1 MKATPAA
8 LSPVAILGAAPASGK
23 RPIALTGADESV
35 SSFEALLRA
44 TPGGRRTTVAV
55 NAHATDNTQLSITQS
70 TGELDELGKASQ
82 SSAYSRFSP
91 GEKTD
96 DESGPGL
103 VLSEAATLSALPFWP
118 AQLVAAWG
126 GALQISASG
135 ADTSDGMVQTSSV
148 QTGLTQ
154 AKPLQAEPLQA
165 EPSQAEPFQAG
176 PYQTG
181 LAQASFVATAW
192 STADHLPEQI
202 NLAGFG
208 HASSAIVQNEIPAG
222 FVLMDPAL
230 ESLPAFPLLPVLPVP
245 PLTLTPV
252 NLAPG
257 RATAEVLAR
266 TFYPDAASPAR
277 ANSLVHATPMSSA
290 VSASFDLIQ
299 AQPLATPIAVILSS
313 TAAPK
318 LSLQALPGLKEAAG
332 PRLSV
337 EPRPLDSAAVVLA
350 QFGAV
355 SVVAKPHEIEQNAAL
370 NALTVV
376 QQLADARGAWVPEL
390 GGMFSPAD
398 KSAGSVDFAQHLAE
412 QVDTWV
418 SQNLQVAELRL
429 QEPSANPVLV
439 RIEMNGQ
446 QASVMFRTDVLAC
459 REALTTQIEQLS
471 DLMSSQGL
479 QLADASVAGSG
490 ADSQSRREAR
500 ASPLW
505 GEPAARRSAAE
516 TSGPAQSP
524 PRRGPDSAG
533 RTLDVFV

>member
-1 MKATPAA
+1 MKATPVA

-44 TPGGRRTTVAV
+44 TPGGRRVTVAA
-55 NAHATDNTQLSITQS
+55 NAHAAGNTQLPLTEPA
-70 TGELDELGKASQ
+70 GEIDLLGKALLSSTYSQ
-82 SSAYSRFSP
+82 SSP
-91 GEKTD
+91 VEKMD
-96 DESGPGL
+96 DEPGQGL
-103 VLSEAATLSALPFWP
+103 VLPEGVASSVLPFWP
-118 AQLVAAWG
+118 AQLGAAWG
-126 GALQISASG
+126 GALQIPASG
-135 ADTSDGMVQTSSV
+135 EDTPNSMVQTSSL

-154 AKPLQAEPLQA
+154 AEPLQAEPLQA

-181 LAQASFVATAW
+181 LAQASLVATAW

-222 FVLMDPAL
+222 FVLMDPAF
-230 ESLPAFPLLPVLPVP
+230 ESLPVLPALP
-245 PLTLTPV
+245 GAPLNLTPV
-252 NLAPG
+252 NQAPG
-257 RATAEVLAR
+257 RASAEVLAR
-266 TFYPDAASPAR
+266 AFNSDAASLAR

-299 AQPLATPIAVILSS
+299 AQPLATPITVILSS
-313 TAAPK
+313 TAAPNPG
-318 LSLQALPGLKEAAG
+318 LQALPGLKEAAG

-337 EPRPLDSAAVVLA
+337 EPRPLDSAAVALA

-355 SVVAKPHEIEQNAAL
+355 SVVAKPYEIEQNAAL
-370 NALTVV
+370 NALTDV
-376 QQLADARGAWVPEL
+376 QHIADARGAWVPEL
-390 GGMFSPAD
+390 GGMVSPAE
-398 KSAGSVDFAQHLAE
+398 KSAVTVDFAQHLAE

-429 QEPSANPVLV
+429 QESSANPVLV

-490 ADSQSRREAR
+490 ADSQSGREAR

-505 GEPAARRSAAE
+505 GEPAARRSLVE
-516 TSGPAQSP
+516 TSGPTQSP
-524 PRRGPDSAG
+524 ARRGPDSAG

>member
-1 MKATPAA
+1 MKATPVA
-8 LSPVAILGAAPASGK
+8 LSPVAILGAAPASEK

-44 TPGGRRTTVAV
+44 TPGGRRVTVAA
-55 NAHATDNTQLSITQS
+55 NAHATDNTQLSFTQS

-96 DESGPGL
+96 HETDPGL
-103 VLSEAATLSALPFWP
+103 ALSEAATLSALPFWP

-148 QTGLTQ
+148 QTGLKQ

-181 LAQASFVATAW
+181 LAQASLVATAW
-192 STADHLPEQI
+192 STANHLPEQI

-208 HASSAIVQNEIPAG
+208 HASSAIVQNQIPAG
-222 FVLMDPAL
+222 FVLMDTAL
-230 ESLPAFPLLPVLPVP
+230 ESLPVLSALPGAPLN
-245 PLTLTPV
+245 LTPV
-252 NLAPG
+252 NQAPG
-257 RATAEVLAR
+257 RASAEVLAR
-266 TFYPDAASPAR
+266 AFNSDAASPAR
-277 ANSLVHATPMSSA
+277 ANSLVHATLMSSA

-318 LSLQALPGLKEAAG
+318 PSLQALPGLKEAAG

-390 GGMFSPAD
+390 GGMFSPAE
-398 KSAGSVDFAQHLAE
+398 KSPGTVDFAQHLAE

-490 ADSQSRREAR
+490 ADSQSGREAR

-516 TSGPAQSP
+516 TSGAAQSP

>member
-1 MKATPAA
+1 MKATPVA
-8 LSPVAILGAAPASGK
+8 LSPVAILGAAPPSEK
-23 RPIALTGADESV
+23 RPIALSGADESV

-44 TPGGRRTTVAV
+44 TPGGRRATVAV
-55 NAHATDNTQLSITQS
+55 NAHATDNTQLSFTQS
-70 TGELDELGKASQ
+70 TSELDELGKASQ
-82 SSAYSRFSP
+82 SSAYSRSSP

-118 AQLVAAWG
+118 AQLGAAWS
-126 GALQISASG
+126 GALQPPASG
-135 ADTSDGMVQTSSV
+135 TVTPDGMVQTSSV
-148 QTGLTQ
+148 QTG
-154 AKPLQAEPLQA
+154 P
-165 EPSQAEPFQAG
+165 
-176 PYQTG
+176 
-181 LAQASFVATAW
+181 AQASLVATAW
-192 STADHLPEQI
+192 GITNNLPEQI
-202 NLAGFG
+202 NLAGSG
-208 HASSAIVQNEIPAG
+208 HASSAAGQTEIPAG
-222 FVLMDPAL
+222 FVLMDPAR
-230 ESLPAFPLLPVLPVP
+230 ESLPVLPALP
-245 PLTLTPV
+245 GAPLNLTPV
-252 NLAPG
+252 NQAPG
-257 RATAEVLAR
+257 RASAEVLAR
-266 TFYPDAASPAR
+266 AFYPDAASPAR

-290 VSASFDLIQ
+290 VSGTFDLIQ
-299 AQPLATPIAVILSS
+299 AQALPTPFAVTLSS
-313 TAAPK
+313 TAAPNPG
-318 LSLQALPGLKEAAG
+318 LQALPGLKEAAG
-332 PRLSV
+332 SRLSV

-355 SVVAKPHEIEQNAAL
+355 SVVAKPYEIEQNAAL
-370 NALTVV
+370 NALTDV
-376 QQLADARGAWVPEL
+376 QHIADARGAWVPEL
-390 GGMFSPAD
+390 GGMFSPAE

-429 QEPSANPVLV
+429 HEPSANPVLV

-490 ADSQSRREAR
+490 ADSQSGRQAR

-505 GEPAARRSAAE
+505 GEPAARRSLVE
-516 TSGPAQSP
+516 TSGPTQSP
-524 PRRGPDSAG
+524 ARRGPDSAG

>member
-1 MKATPAA
+1 M
-8 LSPVAILGAAPASGK
+8 
-23 RPIALTGADESV
+23 
-35 SSFEALLRA
+35 
-44 TPGGRRTTVAV
+44 
-55 NAHATDNTQLSITQS
+55 
-70 TGELDELGKASQ
+70 
-82 SSAYSRFSP
+82 
-91 GEKTD
+91 
-96 DESGPGL
+96 
-103 VLSEAATLSALPFWP
+103 
-118 AQLVAAWG
+118 
-126 GALQISASG
+126 
-135 ADTSDGMVQTSSV
+135 DT
-148 QTGLTQ
+148 
-154 AKPLQAEPLQA
+154 
-165 EPSQAEPFQAG
+165 
-176 PYQTG
+176 
-181 LAQASFVATAW
+181 
-192 STADHLPEQI
+192 
-202 NLAGFG
+202 
-208 HASSAIVQNEIPAG
+208 
-222 FVLMDPAL
+222 AL
-230 ESLPAFPLLPVLPVP
+230 ESLPVLSALPGAPLN
-245 PLTLTPV
+245 LTPV
-252 NLAPG
+252 NQAPG
-257 RATAEVLAR
+257 RASAEVLAR
-266 TFYPDAASPAR
+266 AFNSDAASPAR
-277 ANSLVHATPMSSA
+277 ANSLVHATLMSSA

-318 LSLQALPGLKEAAG
+318 PSLQALPGLKEAAG

-370 NALTVV
+370 NALTDV
-376 QQLADARGAWVPEL
+376 QHIADARGAWVPEL
-390 GGMFSPAD
+390 GGMFSPAE
-398 KSAGSVDFAQHLAE
+398 KSPGTVDFAQHLAE

-490 ADSQSRREAR
+490 ADSQSGREAR

>member
-8 LSPVAILGAAPASGK
+8 LSPVAILGAAPASEK

-44 TPGGRRTTVAV
+44 TPGGRRATVAA
-55 NAHATDNTQLSITQS
+55 NAHAVDNTQLPLTESA
-70 TGELDELGKASQ
+70 GELEGLGKASQ
-82 SSAYSRFSP
+82 SSAYSRSSP

-118 AQLVAAWG
+118 AQLGAAWS
-126 GALQISASG
+126 GALQIPAGG
-135 ADTSDGMVQTSSV
+135 ADTSDGMVQTD
-148 QTGLTQ
+148 LTQ
-154 AKPLQAEPLQA
+154 AEPSQA

-181 LAQASFVATAW
+181 LAQASLVATAW
-192 STADHLPEQI
+192 GTADHFPEQI
-202 NLAGFG
+202 NLQVSGLS
-208 HASSAIVQNEIPAG
+208 SSAIVQNEIPAG

-230 ESLPAFPLLPVLPVP
+230 ESLPVLPALP
-245 PLTLTPV
+245 GAPLNLTPV
-252 NLAPG
+252 NQAPG
-257 RATAEVLAR
+257 RASAEVLAR

-277 ANSLVHATPMSSA
+277 ANSLVHATRMSSA

-299 AQPLATPIAVILSS
+299 AQPLASPFAVNLSS

-355 SVVAKPHEIEQNAAL
+355 SVVAKPYEIEQNAAL
-370 NALTVV
+370 NALTDV
-376 QQLADARGAWVPEL
+376 QHIADARGAWVPEL
-390 GGMFSPAD
+390 GGMFSPTE

-429 QEPSANPVLV
+429 HEPSANPVLV

-490 ADSQSRREAR
+490 ADSQSGRQAR

-505 GEPAARRSAAE
+505 GEPAARRSLVE
-516 TSGPAQSP
+516 TSGPTQSP
-524 PRRGPDSAG
+524 ARRGPDSAG

>member
-1 MKATPAA
+1 MKATPVA
-8 LSPVAILGAAPASGK
+8 LSPVAILGAAPASEK

-44 TPGGRRTTVAV
+44 TPGGRRATVAV
-55 NAHATDNTQLSITQS
+55 NAHATDNTQLSFTQS
-70 TGELDELGKASQ
+70 TGELDELGKAPQ

-96 DESGPGL
+96 HETDPGL
-103 VLSEAATLSALPFWP
+103 ALSEAATLSALPFWP
-118 AQLVAAWG
+118 TQLGAAWG
-126 GALQISASG
+126 GALQIPASG
-135 ADTSDGMVQTSSV
+135 AGMPDGMVQTSLG
-148 QTGLTQ
+148 QTFLT
-154 AKPLQAEPLQA
+154 QAEPLQA

-181 LAQASFVATAW
+181 LAQASLVATAW

-202 NLAGFG
+202 NLPVSGLS
-208 HASSAIVQNEIPAG
+208 SSAIVQNEIPAG
-222 FVLMDPAL
+222 FVLMDPAF
-230 ESLPAFPLLPVLPVP
+230 ESLPVLPALP
-245 PLTLTPV
+245 GAPLNLTPV
-252 NLAPG
+252 NQAPG

-318 LSLQALPGLKEAAG
+318 PSLQALPGLKEAAG

-355 SVVAKPHEIEQNAAL
+355 SVVAKPYEIEQNAAL
-370 NALTVV
+370 NALTDV
-376 QQLADARGAWVPEL
+376 QHIADARGAWVPEL
-390 GGMFSPAD
+390 GGMFSPAE

-471 DLMSSQGL
+471 DLMSAQGL
-479 QLADASVAGSG
+479 QLSDASVAGSG
-490 ADSQSRREAR
+490 ADSQSGHEAR

>member
-1 MKATPAA
+1 MKATPVA
-8 LSPVAILGAAPASGK
+8 LSPVAILGAAPGSEK

-44 TPGGRRTTVAV
+44 TPGGRRVTVAA
-55 NAHATDNTQLSITQS
+55 NAHATDNTQLSFTQS

-118 AQLVAAWG
+118 AQLGAAWS
-126 GALQISASG
+126 GALQIPAGG
-135 ADTSDGMVQTSSV
+135 ADTSDGMVQNSSV
-148 QTGLTQ
+148 QTGLT
-154 AKPLQAEPLQA
+154 QAEPLQA

-176 PYQTG
+176 PYQIG
-181 LAQASFVATAW
+181 LAQASLVETAW

-230 ESLPAFPLLPVLPVP
+230 DSLPVFPPLPVLPVS

-252 NLAPG
+252 NQAPG

-313 TAAPK
+313 TAAPNPG
-318 LSLQALPGLKEAAG
+318 LQALPGLKEAAG

-355 SVVAKPHEIEQNAAL
+355 SVVAKPYEIEQNAAL
-370 NALTVV
+370 NALTDV
-376 QQLADARGAWVPEL
+376 QHIADARGAWVPEL
-390 GGMFSPAD
+390 GGMVSPAE
-398 KSAGSVDFAQHLAE
+398 KSPVTVDFAQHLAE

-429 QEPSANPVLV
+429 HEPSANPVLV
-439 RIEMNGQ
+439 RIEMIGQ
-446 QASVMFRTDVLAC
+446 QASVMFRTDVLVC
-459 REALTTQIEQLS
+459 REALATQIEQLS

-490 ADSQSRREAR
+490 ADSQSGRQAR

-505 GEPAARRSAAE
+505 GEPAARRSLAE

-524 PRRGPDSAG
+524 ARRGPDSAG